1 MPIKL
6 IDDLSERIVYEIAR
20 HTDGVSVDLLHGVLA
35 EVASRRTL
43 QRRLGDLLT
52 AGTIVATGRGRGTR
66 YRRAVAYAPAPAEPL
81 VVAEPIPAPE
91 YVPLFTGSHDIVEYV
106 RRPLYLRTP
115 VGYEQSFLDAY
126 VPNDT
131 YYLSADLREHFH
143 RIGRTGEELHPAGT
157 TARRLIDRLLID
169 LSWASSRLEG
179 NSYSRLETQRL
190 IEFGQLAEGKDV
202 REAQMILNHKRAI
215 EFLVADA
222 TAMTLNKQT
231 IRTLHALLSR
241 DLLTDNRDCGRV
253 RSEIVE
259 ISGSV
264 FYPLGVPLA
273 IDPLLEL
280 ILLKAD
286 RITDPFEQS
295 FFLMVHVPYLQPFI
309 DVNKRV
315 SRLAA
320 NIPLIRHNLCPLSFI
335 YVPERA
341 YIEATIGVYE
351 LRRTELLRDVF
362 IWAYE
367 RSCQSYVAVRNR
379 PEVYPDPLGMLHQA
393 TLTEIVG
400 EIIRNNMPA
409 DEPTIRRVAASHAE
423 KPSDVEDLNRLTHR
437 AFASMHDG
445 NCAMYKVKPRE
456 YLRWKECWNG

>member
-1 MPIKL
+1 MH
-6 IDDLSERIVYEIAR
+6 DLSERIVAEIAR
-20 HTDGVSVDLLHGVLA
+20 HSNGVGVDALHGVLA
-35 EVASRRTL
+35 SVVSRRTL
-43 QRRLGDLLT
+43 QRRLGELVM
-52 AGTIVATGRGRGTR
+52 AGKIVSSGRGRGIR
-66 YRRAVAYAPAPAEPL
+66 YRCVVSYATPPGQPL
-81 VVAEPIPAPE
+81 VIAEPIPAPE
-91 YVPLFTGSHDIVEYV
+91 YVPLFTGSHEIVEYV

-143 RIGRTGEELHPAGT
+143 RIGRTGDEIHPAGT
-157 TARRLIDRLLID
+157 TAKRLLDRLLID

-215 EFLVADA
+215 EFLVSDN
-222 TAMTLNKQT
+222 TAMTLSKQT
-231 IRTLHALLSR
+231 IRTLHALLSK
-241 DLLTDNRDCGRV
+241 DLLADNRECGRV
-253 RSEIVE
+253 RTEIVE
-259 ISGSV
+259 IGGSV

-295 FFLMVHVPYLQPFI
+295 FFLMVHLPYLQPFI
-309 DVNKRV
+309 DANKRV

-341 YIEATIGVYE
+341 YIEATMGVYE

-367 RSCQSYVAVRNR
+367 RSCQSYLAVRSR
-379 PEVYPDPLGMLHQA
+379 PEVYPDPLGMLHQS
-393 TLTEIVG
+393 TLTAIVG
-400 EIIRNNMPA
+400 VIIRGNLPA
-409 DEPTIRRVAASHAE
+409 DEPTIRRVAVSHAE
-423 KPSDVEDLNRLTHR
+423 RESDVDDLVRLTHR
-437 AFASMHDG
+437 AFASMHEG
-445 NCAMYKVKPRE
+445 NCAMYKVKPEE
-456 YLRWKECWNG
+456 YMKWKR